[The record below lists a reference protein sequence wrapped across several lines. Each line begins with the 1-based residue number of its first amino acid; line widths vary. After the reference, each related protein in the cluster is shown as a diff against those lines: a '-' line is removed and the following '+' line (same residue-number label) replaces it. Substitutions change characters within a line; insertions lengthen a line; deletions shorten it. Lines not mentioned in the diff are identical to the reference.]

1 MEADLG
7 YDLFMRTTKDIKITE
22 KGIQF
27 YKYATQLVQ
36 EYRSTVEKMYDLNIT
51 SEPRIKMGILESTS
65 QWIAKVTQIH
75 HKSFPDQQ
83 YRMYE
88 VHDRSDS
95 IDQLLNFDV
104 HFALTNEKINHEDIA
119 SIPLYEEPY
128 VLLTLKMN
136 FQIKRQLK

>member
-1 MEADLG
+1 
-7 YDLFMRTTKDIKITE
+7 
-22 KGIQF
+22 
-27 YKYATQLVQ
+27 
-36 EYRSTVEKMYDLNIT
+36 MYDLNIT

-119 SIPLYEEPY
+119 SILYMKNHMFYSP
-128 VLLTLKMN
+128 LKMN